1 MSEYESVSRTCALKS
16 LIIFFPFMVN
26 INIQDRNTQ
35 RTIFVSPKA
44 YYDDGTDDDDDD
56 DSEYCSETFDQ
67 LIPWSILVI
76 QS

>member
-44 YYDDGTDDDDDD
+44 YYDDGDDDD

-67 LIPWSILVI
+67 LIP
-76 QS
+76 

>member
-1 MSEYESVSRTCALKS
+1 MCLKKS
-16 LIIFFPFMVN
+16 HYFFPFMVD

-44 YYDDGTDDDDDD
+44 YYDDDGDDDDDDD

-76 QS
+76 RS